1 MDVMIGA
8 YGSSYLEEGAAHIVY
23 GTNTSAA
30 YEASFLDLGAAD
42 GGLDGIDGFT
52 LTGIMMQFPI
62 YAELVRQNL
71 NTISLDKCTLPRR
84 MGVAPTATDL
94 PVCSL
99 TLQVDIEYLPG
110 TTTSS
115 SPAHPNKKL
124 RCGHRRHPMESTRHG
139 SRNSILQRTH

>member
-71 NTISLDKCTLPRR
+71 NTISITRQVHIASENGCGAYGNR
-84 MGVAPTATDL
+84 PTCMFSH
-94 PVCSL
+94 V
-99 TLQVDIEYLPG
+99 
-110 TTTSS
+110 TS
-115 SPAHPNKKL
+115 
-124 RCGHRRHPMESTRHG
+124 GY
-139 SRNSILQRTH
+139 